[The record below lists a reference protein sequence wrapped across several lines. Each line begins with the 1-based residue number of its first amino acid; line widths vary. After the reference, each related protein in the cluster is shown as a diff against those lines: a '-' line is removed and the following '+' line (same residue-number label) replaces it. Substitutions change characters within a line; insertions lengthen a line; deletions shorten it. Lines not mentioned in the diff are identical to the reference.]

1 MNWLDSDGTNAIL
14 LVRQFW
20 HAESLRHLLCLLPR
34 MAGNPF
40 YEVLE
45 QRAERGVRRG
55 EVKLYGF
62 FRRQQRA
69 HVGQK

>member
-1 MNWLDSDGTNAIL
+1 
-14 LVRQFW
+14 
-20 HAESLRHLLCLLPR
+20 